1 MVTSLK
7 SGIVDSRAMVKLNRR
22 RRADKK
28 LEELGSEQRALLK
41 RRRTIGNN
49 V

>member
-7 SGIVDSRAMVKLNRR
+7 SGLLDSRAMANLNRR
-22 RRADKK
+22 RRTDKK

-41 RRRTIGNN
+41 RRRTI
-49 V
+49 